1 MPSHARGSTANR
13 PPLPPPSLLPPPPP
27 PSLPPPLP
35 PKPPLPPRAA
45 APLTNLAARFG
56 QARAAAAAR
65 VIFCRGGRA
74 TIRGRRLERVSARN
88 RARVDRVVLGV
99 LAVVGRHPQS
109 GSTSGGVPTTVQIR
123 ACRPPHTPRPP
134 RRRAGAVS
142 YSRPFRRPERRTNPK
157 FLRLPPPPPRRRP
170 PSWRYWR
177 PSSRSGPLSAHAVRR
192 ES

>member
-1 MPSHARGSTANR
+1 
-13 PPLPPPSLLPPPPP
+13 LLPPPPP
-27 PSLPPPLP
+27 PSLPPPPP
-35 PKPPLPPRAA
+35 PKPPLPPPAA

-65 VIFCRGGRA
+65 VTFGRGGRA
-74 TIRGRRLERVSARN
+74 AIRGRRLERVAARN
-88 RARVDRVVLGV
+88 RARVDRVVLSV

-109 GSTSGGVPTTVQIR
+109 GSTSGGVPTTVQIG

-142 YSRPFRRPERRTNPK
+142 YSRPCRRPERRTNPK
-157 FLRLPPPPPRRRP
+157 FLRLLPPPRRRAGGTGVAERHL
-170 PSWRYWR
+170 SRHRNWKR
-177 PSSRSGPLSAHAVRR
+177 PQQSLRLNLRPFEIRNL